1 MEDSI
6 AEGITVAMTI
16 GFTVPQAIA
25 IAERHLAGIRRAR
38 AIGIQPGKCFAVVMI
53 GRIERLCQ
61 MPEFVRAYEPDGME
75 PSEFVAFGAT
85 QRTLSQFVEASWKL
99 MENYR

>member
-53 GRIERLCQ
+53 GRIERLCR
-61 MPEFVRAYEPDGME
+61 MPEFVRAYEPDGMD

-85 QRTLSQFVEASWKL
+85 QRTLSQFVEAGWKL